1 MNDEQRN
8 AHIAALLEE
17 RAGYVKR
24 GLEDRVLQ
32 VEEQLRALG
41 AEGAPPQK
49 RATKRG

>member
-17 RAGYVKR
+17 RGFYVKR
-24 GLEDRVLQ
+24 GLQDRVDQ
-32 VEEQLRALG
+32 VDEQLRALG
-41 AEGAPPQK
+41 ADGAPPQK